1 MIEKS
6 KELQTKRRPFN
17 EKYALSNKGSADDSY
32 IDQQWG
38 FLDTL
43 SQESLHHMRTL
54 IKQESEQLGLLT
66 SIPNL
71 TNKLSKR
78 INQKPF
84 LPGDEVSSSEEDE
97 FDNPLDYMGREKSQT
112 IVGERQ
118 RLSSL
123 MKKDVNSLKSSMI
136 TVEAINTPLPRYS
149 SNDTPLNLRLSSYAP
164 RPTILKPQDV
174 ITVVETEDTP
184 LLQKRVT
191 LARPR
196 PTTFKPRDSKIVLDN
211 KLKLEIK
218 HSTNPFVK

>member
-1 MIEKS
+1 
-6 KELQTKRRPFN
+6 
-17 EKYALSNKGSADDSY
+17 
-32 IDQQWG
+32 
-38 FLDTL
+38 
-43 SQESLHHMRTL
+43 
-54 IKQESEQLGLLT
+54 
-66 SIPNL
+66 
-71 TNKLSKR
+71 
-78 INQKPF
+78 
-84 LPGDEVSSSEEDE
+84 
-97 FDNPLDYMGREKSQT
+97 MGREKSQT

-149 SNDTPLNLRLSSYAP
+149 SNDTPLNPRLSSYAP
-164 RPTILKPQDV
+164 RPTALKPQDV

-218 HSTNPFVK
+218 HSTNPFAK